1 MRRSVF
7 FFVIFSFQTI
17 LSQTITLRDTTNQY
31 DYIIITVPEFVTS
44 CESFKQHKETVRDFR
59 TLIVDTT
66 QIFAE
71 FDSSNTPQDNI
82 RDFISYAG
90 TFWQEPRPEYFLLLG
105 NLSKIPNFQDIL
117 NFGGYIDT
125 AYTDYKYSVNKFIS
139 DSTLSSFKVGRVPA
153 GNENEIENYFNKVA
167 TFEIDTIFTGW
178 MNNNL
183 VVAQHYVDTA
193 VTLLFEEF
201 ADRIIS
207 YYPDYFTNY
216 YYTENDSSPSFG
228 NRDSIVNFLNT
239 KGATSLWLIGNTFNT
254 QFGYNNI
261 LDTGDVVL
269 FDNYPMNFITFFSLR
284 QFFASDTSVQGF
296 ADRLLLDND
305 ASIAIISPVGSVF
318 IGQNNQLLH
327 TVMLDLFGT
336 ERKSV
341 GEALFNV
348 RNLFPY
354 SYTKRMY
361 NQWGDPSLFPK
372 YDITVDVGDIVNE
385 IPNKYLLFQNY
396 PNPFNP
402 STTIKYQVP
411 ALSSVT
417 LKLYDVLGSEIATL
431 VNEEKPAGIYEV
443 QFNQEKN
450 SWFPASGVIF
460 YQLRAGNFVETKKMI
475 LLR

>member
-1 MRRSVF
+1 MKHSVF
-7 FFVIFSFQTI
+7 FFVIFTFQTI

-44 CESFKQHKETVRDFR
+44 CESFKQHKETVRGFT
-59 TLIVDTT
+59 TLIVDTA

-71 FDSSNTPQDNI
+71 FDSSSTPQDNI

-90 TFWQEPRPEYFLLLG
+90 TFWQDPRPEYFLLLG

-153 GNENEIENYFNKVA
+153 GNENEIENYFNKVV
-167 TFEIDTIFTGW
+167 TYEIDTILAGW

-183 VVAQHYVDTA
+183 VVAQHYVDTT

-201 ADRIIS
+201 ANRIIS

-239 KGATSLWLIGNTFNT
+239 KGATSLWLIGHTFNT

-261 LDTGDVVL
+261 LDTGDVLL
-269 FDNYPMNFITFFSLR
+269 FDKYPMNFITFFSLR
-284 QFFASDTSVQGF
+284 QIFASDTSVQGF

-327 TVMLDLFGT
+327 TMLDLFGT

-372 YDITVDVGDIVNE
+372 FDITVDVEDIVNE
-385 IPNKYLLFQNY
+385 IPNNYLLFQNY

-402 STTIKYQVP
+402 STKIKYQITD
-411 ALSSVT
+411 LSFVT
-417 LKLYDVLGSEIATL
+417 LKVFNVLGKEVATL
-431 VNEEKPAGIYEV
+431 VNEEKPVGSYKVDFNAGNLTSGIY
-443 QFNQEKN
+443 
-450 SWFPASGVIF
+450 F
-460 YQLRAGNFVETKKMI
+460 YTLSAGSFKETKKM
-475 LLR
+475 LLIK